1 MIGIMKNTLNDKELN
16 IFRWQYP
23 INRLCPLP
31 HRYRFL
37 SGCYTSGA
45 ETVRVL
51 LQTVL
56 VLFQAHEAEFHLTPG
71 TDHAFTLFFVMLH
84 QHATGGTGS
93 DAGTAVDP
101 LHVLEDDVR
110 TVFQYVQRI
119 WAAVIVTAVWAR
131 SPTFPFPQTLPAEP
145 ISPSLADCAHRALY
159 IQIGEVISHHTR
171 LATRTLWRKVT
182 WKMSEM
188 FPNSLL

>member
-1 MIGIMKNTLNDKELN
+1 
-16 IFRWQYP
+16 
-23 INRLCPLP
+23 
-31 HRYRFL
+31 
-37 SGCYTSGA
+37 
-45 ETVRVL
+45 
-51 LQTVL
+51 
-56 VLFQAHEAEFHLTPG
+56 
-71 TDHAFTLFFVMLH
+71 MLH

-110 TVFQYVQRI
+110 TVFQCLQRI

-145 ISPSLADCAHRALY
+145 VSPSLAGCAHWALY

-171 LATRTLWRKVT
+171 LATRTLWRQWRMRWFLFLFTAVVAWT
-182 WKMSEM
+182 WSDCWRASRSRAHLLVWC
-188 FPNSLL
+188 PRNSWQRCGIFSLRILPPHQESGEPS